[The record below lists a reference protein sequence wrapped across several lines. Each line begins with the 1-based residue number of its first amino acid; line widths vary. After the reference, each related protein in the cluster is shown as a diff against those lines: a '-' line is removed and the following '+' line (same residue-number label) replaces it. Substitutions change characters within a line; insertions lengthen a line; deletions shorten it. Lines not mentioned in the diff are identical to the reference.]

1 MPQKPLLDEVSDVLS
16 SQEDIVVG
24 IAFGSLAAGRAG
36 PHSDIDIAV
45 LGRLAPLGSRRK
57 AELIRDLAA
66 VTGRPVDLIDLRT
79 AGVAVRRAAIRGGR
93 RLVCKDRRA
102 YDALVSKMMTD
113 AEDFLP
119 YRERMLRER
128 LRAWTR

>member
-1 MPQKPLLDEVSDVLS
+1 MSEEPPIDKIADFLS

-24 IAFGSLAAGRAG
+24 IAFGSLAVGQAR
-36 PHSDIDIAV
+36 PHSDVDIAV
-45 LGRLAPLGSRRK
+45 LGLTPLSADRK
-57 AELIRDLAA
+57 AELIRALAA

-79 AGVAVRRAAIRGGR
+79 AGVAARRAAIRGGR

-128 LRAWTR
+128 LTAWTR